1 MKYEAL
7 IGDEKLK
14 QNTNTLQADLINI
27 KIGIFPEKYSIT
39 MFTWILIWLKTP
51 FPKWT
56 QQYKR
61 PFFQLFL
68 LVKTT

>member
-1 MKYEAL
+1 MKYGAL

-27 KIGIFPEKYSIT
+27 KIGIFPEKYSIK

-56 QQYKR
+56 Q
-61 PFFQLFL
+61 
-68 LVKTT
+68 